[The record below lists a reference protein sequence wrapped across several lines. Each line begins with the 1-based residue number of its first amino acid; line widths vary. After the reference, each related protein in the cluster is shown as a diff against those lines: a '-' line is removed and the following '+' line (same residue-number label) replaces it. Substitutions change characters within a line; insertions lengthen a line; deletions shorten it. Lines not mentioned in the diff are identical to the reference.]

1 MTSDEWIYTLRQIPE
16 AEHGKLVLVL
26 QNGTEICVDLM
37 FRFEDTFLIMRGRQ
51 GGSIDEGRAFI
62 VPYDQLL
69 CLRLD
74 RNIRLEDL
82 ENMFGVES
90 KQKPR
95 LASLT
100 DTPLVPRSEQPT
112 PVAPTDAAGVS
123 RLLLERIK
131 AVRASSASRMGSI
144 STLG

>member
-26 QNGTEICVDLM
+26 QNGMEICVDLM

-51 GGSIDEGRAFI
+51 GGSIDEGRAFV

-74 RNIRLEDL
+74 RNVRLEDL
-82 ENMFGVES
+82 ESMFGTES

-95 LASLT
+95 LAPIET
-100 DTPLVPRSEQPT
+100 AIVPRSEQPT
-112 PVAPTDAAGVS
+112 PIAPTDPAGVS

-131 AVRASSASRMGSI
+131 AVRASSASRMAPA